1 MTILI
6 NAKYRSSN
14 FQSLVEEQ
22 MIQEAELV
30 RLRRAR
36 YIPDIPD
43 TLYMVDEKPR
53 SMGAVG
59 VDVLAAA
66 LPGIFYNISITLLT
80 LYAYTKYV

>member
-1 MTILI
+1 MVQGTEI
-6 NAKYRSSN
+6 
-14 FQSLVEEQ
+14 
-22 MIQEAELV
+22 V

-59 VDVLAAA
+59 VDVLSVA
-66 LPGIFYNISITLLT
+66 LPGKLT
-80 LYAYTKYV
+80 IYRIIQWPLNFVN